1 MAAVGN
7 LRALFLDLRGRV
19 NLLLLFKH
27 PDAAF
32 VLFLF
37 FSVDLNGK
45 RRNKAKEIQMVE
57 GSGWG
62 EILNWEGRIKTKRT
76 RVQEL

>member
-7 LRALFLDLRGRV
+7 LRALFLDLGGRV

-27 PDAAF
+27 PDEAF
-32 VLFLF
+32 VFFLF

-45 RRNKAKEIQMVE
+45 RRNKGKEIQMVE
-57 GSGWG
+57 GSGWR
-62 EILNWEGRIKTKRT
+62 EILNWEGRIKRKRT
-76 RVQEL
+76 RV

>member
-32 VLFLF
+32 VFFLF

-45 RRNKAKEIQMVE
+45 RRNKGKTNGRREWVE
-57 GSGWG
+57 GNS
-62 EILNWEGRIKTKRT
+62 EMRR
-76 RVQEL
+76 